1 MYAPFFGLKKEPFGM
16 TPDPSFLFL
25 TVQHRETLAGM
36 SYALLTS
43 KGFVV
48 ITGEAGTGKTTLLTR
63 TLQSL
68 PKERIQFSMILNPT
82 LTPSE
87 FLESVL
93 LDFGFR
99 DVPASKAQRLTKLQQ
114 FLLEGERAGKISA
127 LVVDEAHK
135 LSVDLLEEIRLLG
148 NFERTDKKLL
158 QIVLAGQ
165 SELDRTLER
174 EDLWQLKQRVALR
187 LSLRPLAKQEIEQ
200 YIRHR
205 WVKAGGVDSP
215 FSAEAVALVARFS
228 RGIPRV
234 VNAICDNALML
245 AFAEGA
251 SSVGPVQVQAA
262 AKDLRIGSAAD
273 PKPTAEPKPLVPAP
287 PSMAVLSTLERY
299 GPAPRPSRLSRW
311 AGRLGFAPRTETI

>member
-1 MYAPFFGLKKEPFGM
+1 MYASFFGLQKEPFGM
-16 TPDPSFLFL
+16 TPDPGFLFL
-25 TVQHRETLAGM
+25 TVQHREALAGM

-43 KGFVV
+43 RGFVV

-68 PKERIQFSMILNPT
+68 PRERVQFSMILNPT

-99 DVPASKAQRLTKLQQ
+99 DVPASKAQRLGKLQQ
-114 FLLEGERAGKISA
+114 LLLEGERTGKISA

-187 LSLRPLAKQEIEQ
+187 LSLRPLTKQEIEQ

-205 WVKAGGVDSP
+205 WNKAGGSESP
-215 FSAEAVALVARFS
+215 FSTEAVALIARLS

-245 AFAEGA
+245 AFADGV
-251 SSVGPVQVQAA
+251 SSLGPVHVLTA
-262 AKDLRIGSAAD
+262 AKDLRIVPGAQPKAA
-273 PKPTAEPKPLVPAP
+273 AEPKPVVPAA
-287 PSMAVLSTLERY
+287 PSVATLSTLERY

-311 AGRLGFAPRTETI
+311 AGRLGLAPRTETI